1 MITLFNLDEFKKQ
14 VRENPNQSYICF
26 AIGTSLISRIIAAKT
41 REDDKEVVPSHAFMV
56 IPCKHSLTSTDMRT
70 MVYESTS
77 QDDKIG
83 KKIIHGG
90 VRRWLFE
97 DWAKCERGKETL
109 YATAP
114 IFKVDVGQL
123 EGNLH
128 RPYGIDSI
136 VQFLVKD
143 ASKGSKKG
151 LICSEYANLV
161 THIIP
166 NNPCPS
172 PADLFREVKDFLL

>member
-1 MITLFNLDEFKKQ
+1 MKLFNLQELKEF
-14 VRENPNQSYICF
+14 VRENPYEPLICF
-26 AIGTSLISRIIAAKT
+26 AIGASLISRIIAAKT
-41 REDDKEVVPSHAFMV
+41 REYNSEIVPSHVLMIFPTNLYGCAADCEV
-56 IPCKHSLTSTDMRT
+56 

-77 QDDKIG
+77 QDDKFG
-83 KKIIHGG
+83 KKIVHGG
-90 VRRWLFE
+90 VRRWQFE

-109 YATAP
+109 YAIAP
-114 IFKVDVGQL
+114 LSFINLRQL

-128 RPYGIDSI
+128 RPYGMDSI

-161 THIIP
+161 TRLIP
-166 NNPCPS
+166 DNPCPS
-172 PADLFREVKDFLL
+172 PADLYRVVKDDLI